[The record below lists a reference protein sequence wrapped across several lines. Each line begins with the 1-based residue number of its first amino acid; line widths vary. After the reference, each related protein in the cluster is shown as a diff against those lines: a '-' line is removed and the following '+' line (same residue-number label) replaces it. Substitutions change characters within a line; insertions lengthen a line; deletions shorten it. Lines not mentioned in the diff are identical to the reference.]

1 MNILLKLKTKVIQKE
16 KKISM
21 EKTKQIADL
30 LLTQHAEKK
39 VFSNLN
45 GQYQPVST
53 DEAYMAQH
61 EFQKRSSRG
70 PIGGFKIAL
79 ASIVQQELCGI
90 NHPIAGGIFSSDI
103 HYSPHQICL
112 QQYHGLGLEFEL
124 AFKISK
130 TVWSNELKKKG
141 FNLLDHVDEIYP
153 AFELI
158 IDRDADY
165 TDLSALTLIADNAW
179 SGGVVLGNSIKN
191 WQSLDF
197 YELKSTLYWNNE
209 TPVEAKIIDANRYEL
224 TPGFIDLHTHSDIS
238 FILDPT
244 PVPCLTTS
252 SRPFVT

>member
-1 MNILLKLKTKVIQKE
+1 
-16 KKISM
+16 M

-39 VFSNLN
+39 AFSNLN

-53 DEAYMAQH
+53 EEAYMAQH

-90 NHPIAGGIFSSDI
+90 NHPIAGGIFFSDI
-103 HYSPHQICL
+103 HHSPHKIYL

-130 TVWSNELKKKG
+130 TIWSDELKKEG

-158 IDRDADY
+158 IDRNADY

-209 TPVEAKIIDANRYEL
+209 TPVEAKIIDANPLTSLEWVINHLGNMGLEIPKDSIIITGSVLKTRKPLKKDKVIYKVDEL
-224 TPGFIDLHTHSDIS
+224 AEVEVLII
-238 FILDPT
+238 
-244 PVPCLTTS
+244 
-252 SRPFVT
+252 